1 MNEQADRQ
9 AAIYARV
16 STEDQVDGTSLDT
29 QLERCRAHVLGRGW
43 NLAGEFVD
51 EGVSGSLSSRPAL
64 DKLIAEVRAGHIH
77 VVVVAK
83 LDRFGRSVRHLSSLL
98 GELDDLRVEFVS
110 LSEAI
115 DSSTPVGRLQRTL
128 LASFAEF
135 ERDRIR
141 ERTSEGILAVAREGY
156 WPSGEPPFGLW
167 TVPDGRRRRVV
178 IQQAEAAA
186 INHAVECIVER
197 GMSTWETAAS
207 LNALELRPRKS
218 ARWTGA
224 NLRSVLLNGSALSG
238 RWIWSKGREGETA
251 IDVPAILSPEQH
263 EALMAALAR
272 TRRATPYR
280 KHFYLL
286 GGGRITS
293 PCGGRMQ
300 GWTSDGVGPSAPVYK
315 CPLSW
320 ASVPKDERCGCQTLR
335 RDTIDDAV
343 WAEVVRLLSRPEVLM
358 AGAQEALDLTAAG
371 RELGGEDL
379 AALDRRIGRLERA
392 AGEKV
397 AKLLA
402 DGLDPV
408 VAQHAASALT
418 ADLTGLRDHRSKVA
432 SWARANAD
440 RASRAERLWQLAA
453 RAAEVLAEPSDEL
466 RHQVIDALEVRVAL
480 GGWRPCEPCG
490 GSGYVPA
497 TFEGPRLKGQP
508 RRLICPTC
516 HRTGRSPIWSMTGE
530 VPETLLAP
538 PERPEQ
544 PQQGWPFRVVS
555 AATGA

>member
-1 MNEQADRQ
+1 
-9 AAIYARV
+9 
-16 STEDQVDGTSLDT
+16 
-29 QLERCRAHVLGRGW
+29 
-43 NLAGEFVD
+43 
-51 EGVSGSLSSRPAL
+51 
-64 DKLIAEVRAGHIH
+64 
-77 VVVVAK
+77 
-83 LDRFGRSVRHLSSLL
+83 
-98 GELDDLRVEFVS
+98 
-110 LSEAI
+110 
-115 DSSTPVGRLQRTL
+115 
-128 LASFAEF
+128 
-135 ERDRIR
+135 
-141 ERTSEGILAVAREGY
+141 
-156 WPSGEPPFGLW
+156 
-167 TVPDGRRRRVV
+167 
-178 IQQAEAAA
+178 
-186 INHAVECIVER
+186 
-197 GMSTWETAAS
+197 
-207 LNALELRPRKS
+207 
-218 ARWTGA
+218 
-224 NLRSVLLNGSALSG
+224 
-238 RWIWSKGREGETA
+238 
-251 IDVPAILSPEQH
+251 
-263 EALMAALAR
+263 
-272 TRRATPYR
+272 
-280 KHFYLL
+280 
-286 GGGRITS
+286 
-293 PCGGRMQ
+293 
-300 GWTSDGVGPSAPVYK
+300 
-315 CPLSW
+315 
-320 ASVPKDERCGCQTLR
+320 LR
-335 RDTIDDAV
+335 RDTIDDVV

-555 AATGA
+555 AATGT